1 MASLPAITIAAPDL
15 PEDVL
20 TLLDPILDSAGIYGD
35 PNAGDPMQYDEL
47 RIEHDQGEVEI
58 VVYNRAIPAVHD
70 RQRAVR
76 RIHPVCCQL
85 EDLAPR

>member
-35 PNAGDPMQYDEL
+35 PNAGDP
-47 RIEHDQGEVEI
+47 I
-58 VVYNRAIPAVHD
+58 
-70 RQRAVR
+70 
-76 RIHPVCCQL
+76 QL
-85 EDLAPR
+85 